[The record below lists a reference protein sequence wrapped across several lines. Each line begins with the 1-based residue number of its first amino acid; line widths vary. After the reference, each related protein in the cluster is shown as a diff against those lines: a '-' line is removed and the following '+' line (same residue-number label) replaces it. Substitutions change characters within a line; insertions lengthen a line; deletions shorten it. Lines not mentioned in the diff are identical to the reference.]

1 MGAGLFPASAPAG
14 TRGAGMTNNRNRY
27 SAATFLGCTAAL

>member
-1 MGAGLFPASAPAG
+1 MPACSRERPAG